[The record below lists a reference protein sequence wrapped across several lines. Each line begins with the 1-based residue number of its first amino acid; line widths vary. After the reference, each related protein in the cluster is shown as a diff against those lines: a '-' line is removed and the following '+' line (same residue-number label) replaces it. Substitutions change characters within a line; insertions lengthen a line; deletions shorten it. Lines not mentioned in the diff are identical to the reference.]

1 MSIADKIVR
10 LQNAKEDIADAIVT
24 SGGVVNE
31 GDGFE
36 EFPADI
42 NTIKTYKSELIDLIE
57 RDITTISLP
66 TGTTKIGG
74 LAFYGCGD
82 LASVTIPNSV
92 LTIGKQAFMSSGLTN
107 VTIPDSVVS
116 LEASIF
122 NSCTSL
128 QSVQLSK
135 NCPIIS
141 ASMFYGC
148 NNLLNIYIPSGVT
161 EIKDDAFR
169 NCANLANIYVPKSVT
184 KIGRVA
190 FGVPTTGLPRKTV
203 WYEGTAE
210 EWASIT
216 IESGAF
222 PSNTLYQYESYT
234 PTA

>member
-1 MSIADKIVR
+1 MSIADKIDR

-24 SGGVVNE
+24 SGGIVNE

-36 EFPADI
+36 EFSSDI

-66 TGTTKIGG
+66 LGITKIGD
-74 LAFYGCGD
+74 LAFYGCRD
-82 LASVTIPNSV
+82 LTNIIIPNSV
-92 LTIGKQAFMSSGLTN
+92 LTIEKQAFMSSGLTN

-116 LEASIF
+116 LGASIF

-135 NCPIIS
+135 NCPIIP
-141 ASMFYGC
+141 ASMCYGC

-161 EIKDDAFR
+161 EIEHDAFQIC
-169 NCANLANIYVPKSVT
+169 NNLVEIYIPKSVT
-184 KIGRVA
+184 KIGDSA
-190 FGVPTTGLPRKTV
+190 FGVKTTGLPRKTV

-216 IESGAF
+216 KGSGAF
-222 PSNTLYQYESYT
+222 PSNTSYQYESYT